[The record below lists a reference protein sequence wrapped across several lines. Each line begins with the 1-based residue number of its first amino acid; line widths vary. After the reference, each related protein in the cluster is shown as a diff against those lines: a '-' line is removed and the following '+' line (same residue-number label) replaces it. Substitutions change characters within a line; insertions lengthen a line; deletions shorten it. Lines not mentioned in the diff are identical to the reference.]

1 MSVRGRISRPDLAIG
16 VAMVVASWFEVWR
29 EEITPAWLAVAGFLV
44 LGASVTIRRAWPL
57 AALVFGL
64 GSQLVAVSFGVSLE
78 TAVTPLLFFVADR
91 QPELE
96 QQYAGSD
103 QHPLEIRA

>member
-44 LGASVTIRRAWPL
+44 LGAAETTVGVDPAWDRVDVTQ
-57 AALVFGL
+57 
-64 GSQLVAVSFGVSLE
+64 GSIYRLRG
-78 TAVTPLLFFVADR
+78 
-91 QPELE
+91 
-96 QQYAGSD
+96 GS
-103 QHPLEIRA
+103 A